1 MSTVTLPTHVLVVRA
16 EVPEDIETEWNRW
29 YDTVHLPEILACP
42 GFRSGRRYS
51 TGSSA
56 AGHFYLALY
65 DIDGPSALD
74 SAEFKARRGW
84 GPFAGKVK
92 FETKVF
98 SQLTPAT
105 A

>member
-1 MSTVTLPTHVLVVRA
+1 MTLPTHVLVVRA
-16 EVPEDIETEWNRW
+16 GVPEEIETEWNRW

-42 GFRSGRRYS
+42 GFRAGRRYC

-56 AGHFYLALY
+56 AGRFYLALY
-65 DIDGPSALD
+65 DIDGPHALD

-92 FETKVF
+92 FETKMF
-98 SQLTPAT
+98 SQLSPAT
-105 A
+105 G

>member
-1 MSTVTLPTHVLVVRA
+1 MTLPTHVLVVRA
-16 EVPEDIETEWNRW
+16 EVPEAIETDWNRW

-42 GFRSGRRYS
+42 GFRTGRRYC

-56 AGHFYLALY
+56 GGRLYLALY
-65 DIDGPSALD
+65 DIDGPHVLD

-98 SQLTPAT
+98 SQLSPAT
-105 A
+105 G